1 MLMRIVRQFAHLTFD
16 IRLDGHQLRCRE
28 QLRRDGH
35 APFLDGLD
43 SLQAGSNGSI
53 LGFIKF
59 DTPSV
64 NSIEHPHDWANSFPG
79 HALSPLEHD
88 RYRCQQC
95 PVPMFLQG
103 SPAAF
108 DRVVLAVVRRVVN
121 QFNLDVVFVSE
132 LSQAFHKLRA
142 LAGYFR
148 TVVQIDHQLANVRM
162 LGFALAPPLL
172 EIIRHGI
179 AGGNALAKADH

>member
-35 APFLDGLD
+35 APILDGLD

-95 PVPMFLQG
+95 PVPTSTCECSDARFCAGTTTARDYPPRYRWWKCLGQSRSLIG
-103 SPAAF
+103 QKRFPKYRRALTTGKLPYH
-108 DRVVLAVVRRVVN
+108 DLRRV
-121 QFNLDVVFVSE
+121 DHW
-132 LSQAFHKLRA
+132 LS
-142 LAGYFR
+142 
-148 TVVQIDHQLANVRM
+148 LANSAQR
-162 LGFALAPPLL
+162 
-172 EIIRHGI
+172 EIPTIHQP
-179 AGGNALAKADH
+179 A

>member
-79 HALSPLEHD
+79 HALS
-88 RYRCQQC
+88 
-95 PVPMFLQG
+95 
-103 SPAAF
+103 
-108 DRVVLAVVRRVVN
+108 
-121 QFNLDVVFVSE
+121 
-132 LSQAFHKLRA
+132 QAFHKLRA
-142 LAGYFR
+142 LTGYFR